1 MWHTHR
7 HTHSLSLSRTH
18 ARTHSRTCAPPGVY
32 YFFLE
37 NMVAMPTA
45 ALDAIIVHRKKT
57 VAQEQAAAAAARAA
71 AAAAADEGKEA
82 ADPDIKED
90 YMFEPYNDFLYRVTG
105 KGFPSSFIQSVL
117 GSNTSANSISSD
129 PQGNQPSNSSN
140 GNTAEQSAEEIKVE
154 FDPCQYLC
162 EYDMKPTPAE
172 VFVVLPP
179 QYCLVNSRE
188 IQFQYSYSGFDEMFH
203 GVSDEQHEEA
213 GEKILRLVFKEVTGT
228 WSRGRRANYKELCRR
243 DINREEYERVQ
254 REWSRIFGL
263 RSLGAAK
270 VPGVTVM

>member
-1 MWHTHR
+1 M
-7 HTHSLSLSRTH
+7 
-18 ARTHSRTCAPPGVY
+18 Y

-45 ALDAIIVHRKKT
+45 ALAAIIAHKKKT
-57 VAQEQAAAAAARAA
+57 LTQEQAAAAATRAA
-71 AAAAADEGKEA
+71 AASADEGKEA
-82 ADPDIKED
+82 ADPDIQED
-90 YMFEPYNDFLYRVTG
+90 YMFEPYNDFLYRVTRT
-105 KGFPSSFIQSVL
+105 GFPSSYVQSVL

-179 QYCLVNSRE
+179 QYCIVDSRE
-188 IQFQYSYSGFDEMFH
+188 IQFQYSYSGFDAMFH

>member
-1 MWHTHR
+1 M
-7 HTHSLSLSRTH
+7 
-18 ARTHSRTCAPPGVY
+18 
-32 YFFLE
+32 E

-45 ALDAIIVHRKKT
+45 ALAAIIEHKKKT
-57 VAQEQAAAAAARAA
+57 VTQEQAAAAVTRAAA
-71 AAAAADEGKEA
+71 AAAAADEGQEA
-82 ADPDIKED
+82 ADPDIQED
-90 YMFEPYNDFLYRVTG
+90 YMFEPYNDFLYRVTRT
-105 KGFPSSFIQSVL
+105 GFPSSFVQSVL

-129 PQGNQPSNSSN
+129 HQGSQPSN

-179 QYCLVNSRE
+179 QYCIADSRE
-188 IQFQYSYSGFDEMFH
+188 IQFQYSYSGFDAMFH
-203 GVSDEQHEEA
+203 GVSDQQHEEA
-213 GEKILRLVFKEVTGT
+213 GEKILRLVFKEVMGT